1 MQIIT
6 LDDTEFPDLL
16 DIFRNGK
23 TVGKYWRN
31 GAVQIVC
38 ATSQFVLV
46 SHGESPSKLAFKPI
60 RSLQEAE
67 SYALRI
73 LSRELARGSEIEVSE
88 SYAHLPDAP
97 KRRDEERG

>member
-6 LDDTEFPDLL
+6 LDDTEFPELL
-16 DIFRNGK
+16 NEFRGAK
-23 TVGKYWRN
+23 AVGKYWRN
-31 GAVQIVC
+31 GAVQVVC

-88 SYAHLPDAP
+88 KYASFPEAP
-97 KRRDEERG
+97 KVFQD